1 MSGAG
6 PSFSQ
11 VSATIASVSRAGVL
25 TSGAGIT
32 HHPPFSAVTKYCCP
46 FFVPRIE
53 TRPFSSAL
61 TNVICFGTWGISH
74 ARAALVK
81 SGETL
86 RTFQK
91 NLQHWAEK
99 ACAPLART
107 SVAWV
112 AAGSPHAV
120 EIALKWIDSPQDV
133 IFNCAA
139 RRTVPKPP
147 GRGKLPLLEGIVF

>member
-1 MSGAG
+1 
-6 PSFSQ
+6 
-11 VSATIASVSRAGVL
+11 
-25 TSGAGIT
+25 
-32 HHPPFSAVTKYCCP
+32 
-46 FFVPRIE
+46 
-53 TRPFSSAL
+53 L